1 MHLLLDFVSLSYIFH
16 YFVQPKYLKKELC
29 FWESYSWS
37 MEVHRALLPTFVT
50 LLSVLM
56 QGKVIDLKLLQS
68 GLWVLQLTM
77 QGHEL
82 LYVDLNK

>member
-1 MHLLLDFVSLSYIFH
+1 
-16 YFVQPKYLKKELC
+16 
-29 FWESYSWS
+29 
-37 MEVHRALLPTFVT
+37 MEVHRALLSTFVT